1 MMLDDPGPLHREYE
15 FLMPIQNTCPWPEPY
30 VTLDNQNTYTS
41 FLGKERYSDEKSSA
55 LAET

>member
-30 VTLDNQNTYTS
+30 AVMDNDHTYTP
-41 FLGKERYSDEKSSA
+41 FIGKDR
-55 LAET
+55 L